1 MNKEQIDK
9 ALRIACGNDEV
20 RPVMP
25 TPFSCNGWNMATDAH
40 IILAV
45 KCDPMYARA
54 DSQATKPIDEQCAE
68 WVEKVHTPARDM
80 TITAEQIKEAM
91 AQWPMMDDYNEVECK
106 ECGGSGSVECKCH
119 CGDQHDRDCETCKG
133 TGSFKSEV
141 PVGKTPNPAEKV
153 SIGGFAAFGPQTWPK
168 LALIVEALEIKE
180 LRVTNGSNNGMMRME
195 AVDMPAVLILM
206 PVMTDA
212 NEKFFYTIP

>member
-9 ALRIACGNDEV
+9 ALRIACGNDEL
-20 RPVMP
+20 RPVMS
-25 TPFSCNGWNMATDAH
+25 TPFSCNGWNMATDSH

-45 KCDPMYARA
+45 KGDPMYARA
-54 DSQATKPIDEQCAE
+54 ESKAAKPIDEQCAE
-68 WVEKVHTPARDM
+68 WAERVHTPARDL
-80 TITAEQIKEAM
+80 TITAEQVREAM
-91 AQWPMMDDYNEVECK
+91 ALWPMVDDDNEVECK
-106 ECGGSGSVECKCH
+106 ECGGSGSVECECH

-133 TGSFKSEV
+133 KGMTRSKV

-153 SIGGFAAFGPQTWPK
+153 SIGGFAALGPLTWTK
-168 LALIVEALEIKE
+168 LALIVEALDIKE
-180 LRVTNGSNNGMMRME
+180 LRVTNGSSNGMMRME
-195 AVDMPAVLILM
+195 AVGMPVVLILM